1 MRLKMSDELGYIYG
15 KNSVREALR
24 SQSEKI
30 SKIYVLFNIQSREI
44 SSIIAIARKHK
55 IPCVQ
60 LDKNKFNA
68 LEKRV
73 CPEGSRSQGIIALQ
87 ELVENLTLGEL
98 LDKIKISE
106 NPMLVILDGITDP
119 HNLGAI
125 ARASECAGVKGIII
139 PERKAATITPVAM
152 KSSAGALQYLSVAY
166 VSNTNLAIQK
176 LKESGFWIIGTSDKS
191 KNLYLDNIYNQPIA
205 IIIGSEGSGIK
216 PSVAK
221 HCDYLVK
228 IPMQG
233 KVSSLNASVA
243 AGVILFEAVRQRNY
257 ARK

>member
-1 MRLKMSDELGYIYG
+1 MSDELGYIYG
-15 KNSVREALR
+15 KNSIREALR
-24 SQSEKI
+24 SQPEKI
-30 SKIYVLFNIQSREI
+30 SKIYVLYDIQSKEI
-44 SSIIAIARKHK
+44 FSIIANARKHK

-68 LEKRV
+68 LEKRI

-87 ELVENLTLGEL
+87 ELVESLTLGEL
-98 LDKIKISE
+98 IDKINKTE
-106 NPMLVILDGITDP
+106 NPILLILDGITDP

-125 ARASECAGVKGIII
+125 ARAAECAGAKGIIL
-139 PERKAATITPVAM
+139 PERKAATITPVAI
-152 KSSAGALQYLSVAY
+152 KSSAGALQHLPVAY
-166 VSNTNLAIQK
+166 VTNTNLAIQK
-176 LKESGFWIIGTSDKS
+176 LKEAGFWIIGTSDKA
-191 KNLYLDNIYNQPIA
+191 KHLYTDDIYNQPIA

-243 AGVILFEAVRQRNY
+243 AGVILFEAVRQRNQS
-257 ARK
+257 RN